1 MKIIFMGTPEF
12 SVTALHKLL
21 QLPAHEI
28 VAVYSQPP
36 RRAGR
41 GKKIVPSPVH
51 QLAESAGI
59 PVETPLSFKQAE
71 DKDKFANYQADLAI
85 VVAYGLIL
93 PQAVLDMPRYGCINI
108 HASLLPR
115 WRGAAPIQRAIE
127 AGDRDSGVALMQMA
141 AGLDTGPVLSMSKLT
156 LSDQETGQTLHDKLS
171 QLGADM
177 LPDLLDQIEQETC
190 QAIPQSEDG
199 VTYAH
204 KLDKSESVIDWSEN
218 ADVIDRRIRAFTPWP
233 GTQTTFGT
241 EMIKIKAVKPYIET
255 DIAIGSP
262 GYLSVMDQRLV
273 VSCGNGHLEILRLQR
288 PGKSVVSAGDFLR
301 GYQGDLPEKFG

>member
-71 DKDKFANYQADLAI
+71 DKEKFANYQADLAI

-127 AGDRDSGVALMQMA
+127 AGDRNSGVALMQMA
-141 AGLDTGPVLSMSKLT
+141 AGLDTGPVLSMSKLP

-177 LPDLLDQIEQETC
+177 LPDLLDQIDQQTC
-190 QAIPQSEDG
+190 QAVPQSEDG

-204 KLDKSESVIDWSEN
+204 KLDKSESVIDWSAN

-255 DIAIGSP
+255 DIAIGGP
-262 GYLSVMDQRLV
+262 GYLSVIGQRLI
-273 VSCGNGHLEILRLQR
+273 VSCGNGHLEILQLQR

>member
-1 MKIIFMGTPEF
+1 MKIIFMGTPDF
-12 SVTALHKLL
+12 SVTALNELLKLPEH
-21 QLPAHEI
+21 QI

-51 QLAESAGI
+51 QVAEAAGI
-59 PVETPLSFKQAE
+59 PVETPLSFKQDQ
-71 DKDKFANYQADLAI
+71 DKEKFAHYQADLAI

-93 PQAVLDMPRYGCINI
+93 PQAILDMPRYGCINI

-127 AGDRDSGVALMQMA
+127 AGDADSGVALMQMA
-141 AGLDTGPVLSMSKLT
+141 AGLDTGPVLSMTKLS
-156 LSDQETGQTLHDKLS
+156 LSDQETGASLHDRLS

-177 LPDLLDQIEQETC
+177 LPDLLAQIAREKC
-190 QAIPQSEDG
+190 QPIAQSTEG

-218 ADVIDRRIRAFTPWP
+218 ADVIERRIRAFTPWP
-233 GTQTTFGT
+233 GTQTQLGA
-241 EMIKIKAVKPYIET
+241 EMIKIKEVKRVTET
-255 DIAIGSP
+255 ESIGHKP
-262 GYLSVMDQRLV
+262 GFLSVINGRLI
-273 VSCGNGHLEILRLQR
+273 VSCGTGDLEILQLQR
-288 PGKSVVSAGDFLR
+288 SGKSVVSAGDFLR
-301 GYQGDLPEKFG
+301 GYQDSLPERFT

>member
-71 DKDKFANYQADLAI
+71 DKEKFANYQADLAI

>member
-1 MKIIFMGTPEF
+1 MKIVFMGTPEF

-71 DKDKFANYQADLAI
+71 DKEKFANYQADLAI

-127 AGDRDSGVALMQMA
+127 AGDRNSGVALMQMA
-141 AGLDTGPVLSMSKLT
+141 AGLDTGPVLSMTKLP

-177 LPDLLDQIEQETC
+177 LPDLLDQIDQQTC
-190 QAIPQSEDG
+190 QAVPQSEDG

-204 KLDKSESVIDWSEN
+204 KLDKSESVIDWSAN

-255 DIAIGSP
+255 DIAIGVP
-262 GYLSVMDQRLV
+262 GSLAVIDQRLI
-273 VSCGNGHLEILRLQR
+273 VSCGNGHLEILQLQR